1 MGYHILLTLYDPNI
15 CMQILPTDLY
25 TFLNRNSWE
34 NLIEDQSIFPLVII
48 LSILTAFSLD
58 LSNDN
63 NRRKW
68 MFVALGTWRVNVV
81 LLILHHSPLPAFPL
95 RTNSVELKWRQQ
107 PTKLSFYWK
116 DPRTYNL
123 DCSLQTGME
132 LNKAVQYCL
141 IN

>member
-1 MGYHILLTLYDPNI
+1 MGYHTLLTLYDPNI
-15 CMQILPTDLY
+15 CMQIPSTDLY

-68 MFVALGTWRVNVV
+68 MFVALGT
-81 LLILHHSPLPAFPL
+81 
-95 RTNSVELKWRQQ
+95 
-107 PTKLSFYWK
+107 
-116 DPRTYNL
+116 
-123 DCSLQTGME
+123 
-132 LNKAVQYCL
+132 
-141 IN
+141 

>member
-1 MGYHILLTLYDPNI
+1 MGYHILLTLYDPNF
-15 CMQILPTDLY
+15 CMRILPTDLY

-68 MFVALGTWRVNVV
+68 MFVALGT
-81 LLILHHSPLPAFPL
+81 
-95 RTNSVELKWRQQ
+95 
-107 PTKLSFYWK
+107 
-116 DPRTYNL
+116 
-123 DCSLQTGME
+123 
-132 LNKAVQYCL
+132 
-141 IN
+141 

>member
-15 CMQILPTDLY
+15 WMQILPTDLY
-25 TFLNRNSWE
+25 TFLNRNGWE

-68 MFVALGTWRVNVV
+68 MFVALGT
-81 LLILHHSPLPAFPL
+81 
-95 RTNSVELKWRQQ
+95 
-107 PTKLSFYWK
+107 
-116 DPRTYNL
+116 
-123 DCSLQTGME
+123 
-132 LNKAVQYCL
+132 
-141 IN
+141 

>member
-1 MGYHILLTLYDPNI
+1 MGYHILLTLYDPDI

-68 MFVALGTWRVNVV
+68 MFVALGT
-81 LLILHHSPLPAFPL
+81 
-95 RTNSVELKWRQQ
+95 
-107 PTKLSFYWK
+107 
-116 DPRTYNL
+116 
-123 DCSLQTGME
+123 
-132 LNKAVQYCL
+132 
-141 IN
+141 